1 MRICDETYLIRIR
14 YSNMCKITIA
24 IPVYNVEKYVEN
36 SILSALNQTY
46 DDIEFLIIDDKGS
59 DASMEIVKRIQ
70 STHPRGNS
78 IRIIDHGVNRG
89 LATARNTA
97 IDNAKGDFLFF
108 YG

>member
-1 MRICDETYLIRIR
+1 
-14 YSNMCKITIA
+14 MCKITIA

-97 IDNAKGDFLFF
+97 R
-108 YG
+108 